1 MNFQHPAV
9 ISTAFILIIKKVSY
23 AFRKNVLQLF
33 SKSISNKKMVVIK
46 SKVVNGLFEGCTD
59 VKVYGVFIRLFLAAD
74 NRMLVKGSPKVIS
87 KLISVNVSNFCL
99 AVRELKRMG
108 LVRKYSRWEYMIN
121 PECKKIDDIR
131 DEEQLMHM
139 WKKDSIDGLRSA

>member
-1 MNFQHPAV
+1 M
-9 ISTAFILIIKKVSY
+9 
-23 AFRKNVLQLF
+23 
-33 SKSISNKKMVVIK
+33 MVIK
-46 SKVVNGLFEGCTD
+46 NKVVGKLFEGCVD
-59 VKVYGVFIRLFLAAD
+59 VKAYGVFIRLFLAAN
-74 NRMLVKGSPKVIS
+74 NRMLVKGSPEAIS

-99 AVRELKRMG
+99 AVRELKKMG

-139 WKKDSIDGLRSA
+139 WNKDSTDGLRSV